1 MTVKEL
7 NRDQLVSLKQKWL
20 SESEESVSWG
30 ELAEA
35 DAIVSDE
42 EVFSRYGDTDFCEE
56 DFA

>member
-7 NRDQLVSLKQKWL
+7 NRDQLVSLKQKCL
-20 SESEESVSWG
+20 SESEERVSWG

-42 EVFSRYGDTDFCEE
+42 EVFSRYDGTDFCEE

>member
-7 NRDQLVSLKQKWL
+7 NREQLVALKQKYL
-20 SESEESVSWG
+20 SESEERVSWG

-42 EVFSRYGDTDFCEE
+42 TVFSHYDGTDFCEE

>member
-7 NRDQLVSLKQKWL
+7 NRDQLVSLKQKCL
-20 SESEESVSWG
+20 SESEERVYWG